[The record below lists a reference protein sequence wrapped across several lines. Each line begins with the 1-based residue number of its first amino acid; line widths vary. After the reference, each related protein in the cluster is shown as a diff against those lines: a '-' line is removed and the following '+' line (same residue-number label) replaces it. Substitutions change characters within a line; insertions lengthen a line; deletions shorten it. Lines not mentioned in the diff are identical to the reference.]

1 MLVFTTLNKNNCYTN
16 VVMIT
21 HNITCVMLPSPY
33 YEAVILLT
41 QIITKHRSLNI
52 YVI

>member
-1 MLVFTTLNKNNCYTN
+1 MLVFTTLNKINCYTN
-16 VVMIT
+16 AVMIT

-41 QIITKHRSLNI
+41 QIITKHGSLNI